1 MVQIN
6 VPGLAGLI
14 VFYFLILFAGLFSK
28 KLMSLLNN
36 VDFSFGRKKKAAKPA
51 ETQVEKGLSDTD
63 DLMLAGRDIN
73 YFVGIFTMTA
83 TWVGGGYINGAAEAT
98 IKDGILWCQAPFCY
112 AVALI
117 CGGLFFASKMRNMKY
132 VTMLDPLQNKYGKE
146 LGALFYIPAFS
157 GEILWSAAI
166 LAALGTS
173 LQVIC
178 GIPESTSIMASAG
191 FAMIYTLFGG
201 LYSVA
206 FTDVFQ
212 LICIFVGLI
221 LALPFMTSNENVTTP
236 LQDKMVFN
244 GQDKSIFG
252 TIKSED
258 AALWVDHAVFMMC
271 GGIPWQAYF
280 QRVLSSRDAKVA
292 RVLSVFAGFGCFCA
306 AIPAVVVGVITL
318 NTDWTNVEGVAHE
331 LNEGNYKLA
340 VPLCLNYLCP
350 PVITFIGLGAVSAA
364 VMSSTDSSVL
374 GVSCMFTRNVFQ
386 RVFYPKATDK
396 QMMWALRGTI
406 VVNTTIAMVIAITV
420 KSVYGLYLIC
430 SDLVFVLLFP
440 HLVLVIHFPHLVNR
454 YGMVV
459 GFFTAFLLRAL
470 SGEPVLGYDAILKFP
485 GYAEGENGKVGH
497 QKFPF
502 RIICMIIHLLLCLA
516 VTRLTDYLY
525 QNGHMTD
532 KMDVLKEYSS
542 ENTNKSNGNKTD
554 VVIENSYPI
563 EALKNGSSNGTS
575 NGVVNGKNGE
585 ANGHKNGYTNGH
597 C

>member
-1 MVQIN
+1 MTEMNI
-6 VPGLAGLI
+6 PGLAGLI
-14 VFYFLILFAGLFSK
+14 TFYFLILFAGLFSK
-28 KLMSLLNN
+28 KFMQLLN
-36 VDFSFGRKKKAAKPA
+36 GKKNKTGA
-51 ETQVEKGLSDTD
+51 EVAEQGMSDSD

-98 IKDGILWCQAPFCY
+98 ISKGILWCQAPFCY
-112 AVALI
+112 AIALI
-117 CGGLFFASKMRNMKY
+117 CGGLFFATKMRNMKY

-221 LALPFMTSNENVTTP
+221 LALPFMTSNENVTSP
-236 LQDKMVFN
+236 LQGEPIFN
-244 GQDKSIFG
+244 NVTKSVIG
-252 TIKSED
+252 TIEPED
-258 AALWVDHAVFMMC
+258 AAYWVDHAIMMMC

-280 QRVLSSRDAKVA
+280 QRVLSSRSAKIAKV
-292 RVLSVFAGFGCFCA
+292 LSICAGFGCFCA
-306 AIPAVVVGVITL
+306 AIPAVMIGVVTL
-318 NTDWTNVEGVAHE
+318 NTDWAATKFGAIDA
-331 LNEGNYKLA
+331 GQYKLA

-350 PVITFIGLGAVSAA
+350 PVVTFIGLGAVSAA
-364 VMSSTDSSVL
+364 VMSSTDSSIL

-386 RVFYPKATDK
+386 RVFYPVASDK
-396 QMMWALRGTI
+396 QMMWALRITI
-406 VVNTTIAMVIAITV
+406 IFNTTIAMIIAITV

-440 HLVLVIHFPHLVNR
+440 HLVLVVHFPHLVNR

-459 GFFTAFLLRAL
+459 GFSTAFILRAL
-470 SGEPVLGYDAILKFP
+470 AGEQVLGYDAVLKFP
-485 GYAEGENGKVGH
+485 NYAEGVDGEVGH
-497 QKFPF
+497 QRFPF
-502 RIICMIIHLLLCLA
+502 RIVCMLIHLFLCLG
-516 VTRLTDYLY
+516 VSYLTNYLY
-525 QNGHMTD
+525 QEGYMTD
-532 KMDVLKEYSS
+532 ELDVLREFKEKK
-542 ENTNKSNGNKTD
+542 EKSKTSKD
-554 VVIENSYPI
+554 LVIENTYPVL
-563 EALKNGSSNGTS
+563 ELKTQATNGHTNGSSNGHG
-575 NGVVNGKNGE
+575 NGL
-585 ANGHKNGYTNGH
+585 HKNGN

>member
-1 MVQIN
+1 MSVDIN
-6 VPGLAGLI
+6 VPGLAGLV

-28 KLMSLLNN
+28 KMMKLLNGGGKSSEKQ
-36 VDFSFGRKKKAAKPA
+36 VEVS
-51 ETQVEKGLSDTD
+51 EVEKGLSDTD

-73 YFVGIFTMTA
+73 YLVGIFTMTA

-98 IKDGILWCQAPFCY
+98 ITKGLLWCQAPFCY
-112 AVALI
+112 AISLV
-117 CGGLFFASKMRNMKY
+117 CGGLFFAEKMRNSNY
-132 VTMLDPLQNKYGKE
+132 VTMLDPLQEKYGKK
-146 LGALFYIPAFS
+146 LGAFFYIPAFS

-221 LALPFMTSNENVTTP
+221 LALPFMTSNDNVNSP
-236 LQDKMVFN
+236 LQDHPEFN
-244 GQDKSIFG
+244 GEIKSLFG
-252 TIKSED
+252 TIESKD
-258 AALWVDHAVFMMC
+258 AALWVDHAVMMMC

-280 QRVLSSRDAKVA
+280 QRVLSSRDATVA
-292 RVLSVFAGFGCFCA
+292 KVLSICAGFGCFSA
-306 AIPAVVVGVITL
+306 AIPAVIVGWITL
-318 NTDWTNVEGVAHE
+318 NTDWASTGYGQA
-331 LNEGNYKLA
+331 LNSDSQYKLA

-350 PVITFIGLGAVSAA
+350 PVVTFIGLGAVSAA
-364 VMSSTDSSVL
+364 VMSSTDSSIL
-374 GVSCMFTRNVFQ
+374 GVSCMFTRNVFNK
-386 RVFYPKATDK
+386 VFYPKATDK
-396 QMMWALRGTI
+396 HMMWALRGTI
-406 VVNTTIAMVIAITV
+406 LLNTAIAMTIAITV

-440 HLVLVIHFPHLVNR
+440 HLVLVMHFPRRVNK

-459 GFFTAFLLRAL
+459 GFSVALLLRAL
-470 SGEPVLGYDAILKFP
+470 AGEQVLGYDAIIKFP
-485 GYAEGENGKVGH
+485 YYEEGVDGKPGY

-502 RIICMIIHLLLCLA
+502 RITCFFIHLSLCLA
-516 VTRLTDYLY
+516 VTALTNLL
-525 QNGHMTD
+525 H
-532 KMDVLKEYSS
+532 
-542 ENTNKSNGNKTD
+542 SNGYLSGKLDFLHEFDQEEEDQQTNGGT
-554 VVIENSYPI
+554 VIANTYPI
-563 EALKNGSSNGTS
+563 EQLNSAKKPSSNGTAS
-575 NGVVNGKNGE
+575 
-585 ANGHKNGYTNGH
+585 